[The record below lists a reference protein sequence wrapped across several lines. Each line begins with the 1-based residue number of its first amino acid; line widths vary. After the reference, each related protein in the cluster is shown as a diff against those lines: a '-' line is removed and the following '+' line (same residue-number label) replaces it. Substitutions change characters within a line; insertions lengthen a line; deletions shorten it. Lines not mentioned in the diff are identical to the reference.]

1 MPRSKLAE
9 SPERVSPRNFP
20 ARRPG
25 MQAVHTNEILH
36 RNHNDKA
43 TAGFASVHQSGLKV
57 PSVWRRC
64 KSQVVM
70 TEESEP
76 GSGMPAEQGAPEAGR
91 SFVQVSPRDR

>member
-20 ARRPG
+20 ARRQG
-25 MQAVHTNEILH
+25 MQAVRTNEVLR

-43 TAGFASVHQSGLKV
+43 AAGFA
-57 PSVWRRC
+57 SVWRRC

-76 GSGMPAEQGAPEAGR
+76 GSGMPAEQGAPDAGR